1 MGIHGFLKMSDTSDT
16 LRADGSMRAASMTE
30 PRTARDRALYGDIV
44 GGVTTFFTMAYIV
57 VVNPAI
63 LSTPGTGLPFTGA
76 LTATV
81 LVASSMTLLMGL
93 YAKLPFA
100 VAPGMGL
107 NAFFAF
113 TIVLQ
118 WKVPWPPA
126 LGMVFWAGVLFL
138 LVSTTPLREQIALAI
153 PPALRAA
160 AAAGIGLLLTFIGLR
175 NAGLIVGDPAT
186 LVRMGTLDH
195 RAAFLLLG
203 ILIAFALMRRNNPLA
218 FLTAIFTVTALAW
231 IMRFAKPPDQ
241 IVSAPDFSSAFLA
254 LDIWGAL
261 RLALLPT
268 ILAILFTD
276 LFDSLSTFIG
286 VATAAKLTDP
296 DGRPINLRRGLIVDA
311 IATLSS
317 GLAGTSP
324 ATAYVESI
332 AGIRMGARTG
342 RASVVTALCFLPCF
356 FLGPLVAAVPVY
368 ATAAVLLLVGVS
380 MFQSIA
386 KIDFASLE
394 DSLPAYVTIVLIP
407 LTLSITQGIL
417 WGFVLHT
424 VLYAVAGRAREV
436 SVTLWLLSLLSAGLL
451 LLGH

>member
-1 MGIHGFLKMSDTSDT
+1 MPQVDAPREHTIY
-16 LRADGSMRAASMTE
+16 ADV
-30 PRTARDRALYGDIV
+30 V

-63 LSTPGTGLPFTGA
+63 LSTPGTGMSFTGA

-93 YAKLPFA
+93 YARLPFA

-113 TIVLQ
+113 AIVLQ
-118 WKVPWPPA
+118 AKVPWQTA

-138 LVSTTPLREQIALAI
+138 VVSTTPLREHIALAI
-153 PPALRAA
+153 PAPLRSA

-175 NAGLIVGDPAT
+175 NAGLIVGDPST

-203 ILIAFALMRRNNPLA
+203 ILVAAVLMRRNNPLA
-218 FLTAIFTVTALAW
+218 FLAAIFSVTALAW
-231 IMRFAKPPDQ
+231 VLGYAKPPEQ
-241 IVSAPDFSSAFLA
+241 LASAPDFSSAFLA
-254 LDIWGAL
+254 LDVRGAL
-261 RLALLPT
+261 RLALLPP

-286 VATAAKLTDP
+286 VASAAGLTDP

-311 IATLSS
+311 IATLGS

-324 ATAYVESI
+324 GTAYVESI

-342 RASVVTALCFLPCF
+342 RASVVTALCFVPCF
-356 FLGPLVAAVPVY
+356 FLGPLAAAVPGY
-368 ATAAVLLLVGVS
+368 ATAAVLILVGVS
-380 MFQSIA
+380 MFQSISR
-386 KIDFASLE
+386 IDFSSLE
-394 DSLPAYVTIVLIP
+394 DALPAFVTVVLIP

-417 WGFVLHT
+417 WGFLLHAL
-424 VLYAVAGRAREV
+424 LYAVAGRWREV
-436 SVTLWLLSLLSAGLL
+436 SLTLWLLSALSAGLL

>member
-1 MGIHGFLKMSDTSDT
+1 
-16 LRADGSMRAASMTE
+16 MTE
-30 PRTARDRALYGDIV
+30 PHAPRAHMLSADVI
-44 GGVTTFFTMAYIV
+44 GGLTTFVTMAYIV

-63 LSTPGTGLPFTGA
+63 LSTPGTGMPFPGA
-76 LTATV
+76 MTATV
-81 LVASSMTLLMGL
+81 LIACSMTLLMGL
-93 YAKLPFA
+93 YARLPFA

-118 WKVPWPPA
+118 GKVPWQTA

-138 LVSTTPLREQIALAI
+138 LVSATPLRERIAMAI
-153 PPALRAA
+153 PAPLRSA

-175 NAGLIVGDPAT
+175 NTGLIVGDPAT

-203 ILIAFALMRRNNPLA
+203 ILVAVALMRRNNPLA
-218 FLTAIFTVTALAW
+218 FLAAIFSVTALAW
-231 IMRFAKPPDQ
+231 VLGYAKPPDS
-241 IVSAPDFSSAFLA
+241 IVSAPDFSSAFLK
-254 LDIWGAL
+254 LDVGGAL
-261 RLALLPT
+261 KLALLPS
-268 ILAILFTD
+268 IVAILFTD

-286 VATAAKLTDP
+286 VAGASGLTDP
-296 DGRPINLRRGLIVDA
+296 DGHPINLRRGLIVDA
-311 IATLSS
+311 IATLGS

-324 ATAYVESI
+324 GTAYVESI

-342 RASVVTALCFLPCF
+342 RASVVTALCFVPCF
-356 FLGPLVAAVPVY
+356 FLGPLAAAVPGY
-368 ATAAVLLLVGVS
+368 ATAAVLVLVGVS

-386 KIDFASLE
+386 SIDFRSIE
-394 DSLPAYVTIVLIP
+394 DALPAFVTVVLIP

-417 WGFVLHT
+417 WGFLLHAL
-424 VLYAVAGRAREV
+424 LYAVAGRSREV
-436 SVTLWLLSLLSAGLL
+436 GVTLWLLAALSAGLL

>member
-1 MGIHGFLKMSDTSDT
+1 MIRPHAL
-16 LRADGSMRAASMTE
+16 
-30 PRTARDRALYGDIV
+30 RDRALYADVV

-63 LSTPGTGLPFTGA
+63 LATPGTGMPFSGA
-76 LTATV
+76 MTATV
-81 LVASSMTLLMGL
+81 LIASSMTLLMGL
-93 YAKLPFA
+93 YARLPFA

-118 WKVPWPPA
+118 GNVPWQTA
-126 LGMVFWAGVLFL
+126 LGMVFWAGALFL
-138 LVSTTPLREQIALAI
+138 VVSATPLREHIALAI
-153 PPALRAA
+153 PAPLRSA

-175 NAGLIVGDPAT
+175 HAGLVVGDPVS

-203 ILIAFALMRRNNPLA
+203 IVVAVALMRRKNPLA
-218 FLTAIFTVTALAW
+218 FLAAIFSVTALAW
-231 IMRFAKPPDQ
+231 MGGYAKPPDTL
-241 IVSAPDFSSAFLA
+241 VSAPDFSSAFLA
-254 LDIWGAL
+254 LDIRGAL

-268 ILAILFTD
+268 IVAILFTD

-286 VATAAKLTDP
+286 VATASGLTDP

-311 IATLSS
+311 IATLGS

-324 ATAYVESI
+324 GTAYVESI

-342 RASVVTALCFLPCF
+342 RASVVTALCFVPCF
-356 FLGPLVAAVPVY
+356 FLGPLAAAVPGY
-368 ATAAVLLLVGVS
+368 ATAAVLILVGVS
-380 MFQSIA
+380 MFHSVSA
-386 KIDFASLE
+386 IDFSSIE
-394 DSLPAYVTIVLIP
+394 DALPAFVTVVLIP

-417 WGFVLHT
+417 WGFLLHAL
-424 VLYAVAGRAREV
+424 LYAVAGRWREV
-436 SVTLWLLSLLSAGLL
+436 GGTLWLLAALSAGLL

>member
-1 MGIHGFLKMSDTSDT
+1 MAQPGAPH
-16 LRADGSMRAASMTE
+16 
-30 PRTARDRALYGDIV
+30 DRALYADVV

-57 VVNPAI
+57 VVNPGI
-63 LSTPGTGLPFTGA
+63 LATPGTGMPFSGA

-93 YAKLPFA
+93 YARLPFA

-118 WKVPWPPA
+118 SKVPWQTA

-138 LVSTTPLREQIALAI
+138 VVSATPLREHIALAI
-153 PPALRAA
+153 PPPLRAA
-160 AAAGIGLLLTFIGLR
+160 ASAGIGLLLTFIGLR
-175 NAGLIVGDPAT
+175 NTGLIVGDPST

-203 ILIAFALMRRNNPLA
+203 ILIAVALMRRNNPLA
-218 FLTAIFTVTALAW
+218 FLAAIFAVTALAW
-231 IMRFAKPPDQ
+231 TLRYAKPPET
-241 IVSAPDFSSAFLA
+241 IASAPDFSSAFLA
-254 LDIWGAL
+254 LDIRGAL
-261 RLALLPT
+261 RLALLPS

-286 VATAAKLTDP
+286 VASAAGLTDP

-311 IATLSS
+311 IATLTS

-324 ATAYVESI
+324 GTAYVESI
-332 AGIRMGARTG
+332 AGIRMGGRTG
-342 RASVVTALCFLPCF
+342 RASVVTALCFVPCF
-356 FLGPLVAAVPVY
+356 FLGPLAAAVPAY
-368 ATAAVLLLVGVS
+368 ATAGVLILVGVS
-380 MFQSIA
+380 MFQSVST
-386 KIDFASLE
+386 IDFSSIE
-394 DSLPAYVTIVLIP
+394 DALPAFVTVVLIP

-417 WGFVLHT
+417 WGFLLHAMLYT
-424 VLYAVAGRAREV
+424 VVGRWREV
-436 SVTLWLLSLLSAGLL
+436 SVTLWLLSALLAGLL